1 MLNTNYVM
9 LCTYVKT
16 IQKPENTG
24 ENAFIL
30 HLYSVF
36 HYMFSFHYYSC
47 KNNLSETFWKI
58 EKCTILKTSTYKSIC
73 YAYRLADLL

>member
-24 ENAFIL
+24 ENAF
-30 HLYSVF
+30 
-36 HYMFSFHYYSC
+36 
-47 KNNLSETFWKI
+47 
-58 EKCTILKTSTYKSIC
+58 TYKNIC